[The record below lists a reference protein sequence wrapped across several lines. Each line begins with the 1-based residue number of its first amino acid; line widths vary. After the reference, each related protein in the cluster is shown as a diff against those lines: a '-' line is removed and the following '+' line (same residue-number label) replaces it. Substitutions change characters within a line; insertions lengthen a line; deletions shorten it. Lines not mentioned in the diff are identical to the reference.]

1 MARIGLLGTGIMGA
15 GMARSIIRAGHDL
28 TVWNRSHEKAAPL
41 ADDGATVVT
50 DPVEAVRGADVVVTM
65 LYDAD
70 SVADVL
76 GQVGDAFS
84 DDAVWLQT
92 STVGLDG
99 VDCLARLAREHGI
112 AMLDAPVLG
121 TKEPAEKG
129 ALTVLVGGDESL
141 RGRVDPVLDAIG
153 AGTVWVGSELGD
165 GHRLKLVANSWVLS
179 LVTATG
185 QAIGLAQRLGV
196 DPQLFLDAIA
206 GGPLDAGYAQQKGK
220 AMLAREFPASFGAD
234 GALKDAGLIA
244 AAMESVG
251 MDASVMQAIHDRFVA
266 TVDAGHGRE
275 DMASVIDGFDRR

>member
-28 TVWNRSHEKAAPL
+28 TVWNRSQDKAAPL

-50 DPVEAVRGADVVVTM
+50 DPADAVRGADVVVTM

-70 SVADVL
+70 SVADV
-76 GQVGDAFS
+76 VGTVADSFA
-84 DDAVWLQT
+84 DGAVWLQT

-99 VDCLARLAREHGI
+99 VDRLGRLADEHGI

-141 RGRVDPVLDAIG
+141 REKAEPVLDAIG
-153 AGTVWVGSELGD
+153 AGTVWVGPELGD

-196 DPQLFLDAIA
+196 DPQLFLDAIS
-206 GGPLDAGYAQQKGK
+206 GGPLDAGYAQLKGK

-251 MDASVMQAIHDRFVA
+251 MDASVMQAMRDRFVA
-266 TVDAGHGRE
+266 AVDAGHGRE

>member
-28 TVWNRSHEKAAPL
+28 TVWNRSHDKAAPL

-50 DPVEAVRGADVVVTM
+50 DPVDAVRGADVVVTM

-84 DDAVWLQT
+84 DDSVWLQT

-99 VDCLARLAREHGI
+99 VDRLARLARDHGI

-141 RGRVDPVLDAIG
+141 RERVEPVLDAIG

-196 DPQLFLDAIA
+196 DPQLFLDAIS
-206 GGPLDAGYAQQKGK
+206 GGPLDAGYAQLKGK
-220 AMLAREFPASFGAD
+220 AMLARKFPASFGAD

>member
-15 GMARSIIRAGHDL
+15 GMARSIIRAGHEL
-28 TVWNRSHEKAAPL
+28 TVWNRSRDKAAPL
-41 ADDGATVVT
+41 ADDGATVAD
-50 DPVEAVRGADVVVTM
+50 DPADAVRGADVVVTM

-70 SVADVL
+70 SVADVVA
-76 GQVGDAFS
+76 GVAGEFG

-99 VDCLARLAREHGI
+99 VTRLAQLARDHDIDL
-112 AMLDAPVLG
+112 LDAPVLG

-141 RGRVDPVLDAIG
+141 RERVAPVLGAIG
-153 AGTVWVGSELGD
+153 AATVWVGPELGD

-185 QAIGLAQRLGV
+185 QAVGLAQRLGV
-196 DPQLFLDAIA
+196 DPQMFLDAIS
-206 GGPLDAGYAQQKGK
+206 GGPLDAGYAQLKGK

-251 MDASVMQAIHDRFVA
+251 MDSSVMQAIYDRFAA
-266 TVDAGHGRE
+266 TVDAGHARE

>member
-99 VDCLARLAREHGI
+99 VDRLARLAREHGI

>member
-28 TVWNRSHEKAAPL
+28 TVWNRSQDKAAPL
-41 ADDGATVVT
+41 AGDGATVVG
-50 DPVEAVRGADVVVTM
+50 DPAEAVRGAEIVVTM

-70 SVADVL
+70 SVADV
-76 GQVGDAFS
+76 VGTVAGEFS
-84 DDAVWLQT
+84 DGAVWLQT

-99 VDCLARLAREHGI
+99 VDRLGRLAREHGI
-112 AMLDAPVLG
+112 SMLDAPVLG

-141 RGRVDPVLDAIG
+141 RERAEPVLDAIG
-153 AGTVWVGSELGD
+153 AGTVWVGPELGD

-196 DPQLFLDAIA
+196 DPQLFLDAIS
-206 GGPLDAGYAQQKGK
+206 GGPLDAGYAQLKGK

-244 AAMESVG
+244 AAMESVR

-275 DMASVIDGFDRR
+275 DMASVIDGFDGR

>member
-99 VDCLARLAREHGI
+99 VDRLARLAREHGI

-141 RGRVDPVLDAIG
+141 RGRVDPVLDAFG

-196 DPQLFLDAIA
+196 DPQLFLDAIS
-206 GGPLDAGYAQQKGK
+206 GGPLDAGYAQLKGK

>member
-28 TVWNRSHEKAAPL
+28 TVWNRSQEKAAPL

-50 DPVEAVRGADVVVTM
+50 DPAEAVRGAEIVVTM

-70 SVADVL
+70 SVADV
-76 GQVGDAFS
+76 VGTVAGEFS
-84 DDAVWLQT
+84 DGAIWLQT

-99 VDCLARLAREHGI
+99 VDRLGVLAREHGI

-141 RGRVDPVLDAIG
+141 RERVEPVLDAIG
-153 AGTVWVGSELGD
+153 AGTVWVGPELGD

-185 QAIGLAQRLGV
+185 QAIGLAQRFGV
-196 DPQLFLDAIA
+196 DPQLFLDAIS
-206 GGPLDAGYAQQKGK
+206 GGPLDAGYAQLKGK

-275 DMASVIDGFDRR
+275 DMASVIDGFDGR

>member
-1 MARIGLLGTGIMGA
+1 
-15 GMARSIIRAGHDL
+15 MARSIIRAGHDL
-28 TVWNRSHEKAAPL
+28 TVWNRSHDKAAPL
-41 ADDGATVVT
+41 AQDGATVVT

-65 LYDAD
+65 LYDVD
-70 SVADVL
+70 SVADVF
-76 GQVGDAFS
+76 GTVADAFS

-99 VDCLARLAREHGI
+99 VDRLARLAREHGV

-129 ALTVLVGGDESL
+129 ALTVLVGGDEAL
-141 RGRVDPVLDAIG
+141 RERVGPVLEAIG

-196 DPQLFLDAIA
+196 DPQLFLDAIS
-206 GGPLDAGYAQQKGK
+206 GGPLDAGYAQLKGK

-275 DMASVIDGFDRR
+275 DMASVIDGFGRR

>member
-28 TVWNRSHEKAAPL
+28 TVWNRSQEKAAPL
-41 ADDGATVVT
+41 ADDGATVVG
-50 DPVEAVRGADVVVTM
+50 DPAEAVRGAEIVVTM

-70 SVADVL
+70 SVADV
-76 GQVGDAFS
+76 VGTVAGEFS
-84 DDAVWLQT
+84 DGAVWLQT

-99 VDCLARLAREHGI
+99 VDRLGRLAREHGI

-141 RGRVDPVLDAIG
+141 RERVEPVLDAIG
-153 AGTVWVGSELGD
+153 AGTVWVGPELGD

-185 QAIGLAQRLGV
+185 QAIGLAQRFGV
-196 DPQLFLDAIA
+196 DPQLFLDAIS
-206 GGPLDAGYAQQKGK
+206 GGPLDAGYAQLKGK

-251 MDASVMQAIHDRFVA
+251 MDASVMQAIHDRFVS
-266 TVDAGHGRE
+266 TVDAGHARE
-275 DMASVIDGFDRR
+275 DMASVIDGFDGR

>member
-28 TVWNRSHEKAAPL
+28 TVWNRSHDKAAPL
-41 ADDGATVVT
+41 AQDGATVVT

-65 LYDAD
+65 LYDVD
-70 SVADVL
+70 SVADVF
-76 GQVGDAFS
+76 GTVADAFS

-99 VDCLARLAREHGI
+99 VDRLARLAREHGV

-129 ALTVLVGGDESL
+129 ALTVLVGGDEAL
-141 RGRVDPVLDAIG
+141 RERVGPVLEAIG

-196 DPQLFLDAIA
+196 DPQLFLDAIS
-206 GGPLDAGYAQQKGK
+206 GGPLDAGYAQLKGK

-275 DMASVIDGFDRR
+275 DMASVIDGFGRR